1 MSALYIC
8 SKNEIF
14 KIFRRRKYLA
24 ILVLTLWITVC
35 GAVFRFLTNN
45 FILFSSQNYPYTVL
59 SLCCYLFIP
68 FTALMLASDLIS
80 GECERNELKPLLTR
94 HISRTEL
101 LFGKLAAVMVY
112 EFFLTA
118 VNVIAALLFSIILS
132 GFTSVN
138 IFAVL
143 MSVVITIIP
152 IVAFVSFAGLIPVFC
167 KSGISAFGLGVAAY
181 GGFTLLGLVFSRV
194 GSSIFTSYLTLYKM
208 IIGQNI
214 PMFRLILGI
223 GVLLGFL
230 LLFLSTASMKFEKRE
245 F

>member
-1 MSALYIC
+1 MSTLCIC
-8 SKNEIF
+8 SKNEIY
-14 KIFRRRKYLA
+14 KIFQRKKYWIILA
-24 ILVLTLWITVC
+24 VTLGITVC
-35 GAVFRFLTNN
+35 GALIGLISNSV
-45 FILFSSQNYPYTVL
+45 ISFSSQNYPYAIL

-68 FTALMLASDLIS
+68 FTVLLLTSDLIS
-80 GECERNELKPLLTR
+80 GECERNALKLLLTR
-94 HISRTEL
+94 HASRTEL

-118 VNVIAALLFSIILS
+118 ANVIAALIFSLISS

-138 IFAVL
+138 MLVVL

-152 IVAFVSFAGLIPVFC
+152 TAAFVSFAGIISILC

-194 GSSIFTSYLTLYKM
+194 SSSIFTSYLTLYKM

-223 GVLLGFL
+223 GVLLGFS